1 MENNVTG
8 RLSPAA
14 YPLADDRA
22 DGIGLVELAT
32 WLGEGKR
39 LIAGATMG
47 AALLA
52 AGVSFLL
59 APVYTARTSLLPPG
73 SQQQSG
79 SAAALAAL
87 GSLGGL
93 AGAGAKT
100 PDDLYVALLRSD
112 SVLLGLDQQFNLK
125 TRYSVKDFESLRKVA
140 PTYVHVAS
148 DKKAGLIS
156 VEVDDEDPEF
166 AAKLANALVAETTK
180 VLSRLA
186 VSEAQQRRLFFER
199 QLSETKE
206 KLVKAESDLRE
217 VQERSG
223 VIVLDKQS
231 EAVISSAAQV
241 RAAIAEREVRLRVLR
256 MSSTEQNPDVM
267 RLTSELQ
274 GLRAELARMESRK
287 GPDSASTTDLP
298 VGKLPEAAVSYV
310 RARRELKLQEVLM
323 EAMVR
328 QFESAKLDEAKEG
341 PLLQQVDP
349 ALPPDHKSKPA
360 RALIVAAVGLAVLL
374 LTSSWVIARR
384 YVSLVLLGQPDNVQA
399 WRTMK
404 AAWRLRREKP
414 SAARP

>member
-341 PLLQQVDP
+341 PLLQQVDL

-360 RALIVAAVGLAVLL
+360 RALIVAAAGLASLFL
-374 LTSSWVIARR
+374 ASIWVVARR
-384 YVSLVLLGQPDNVQA
+384 YAAFALLGQPSNVQA
-399 WRTMK
+399 WRAMK
-404 AAWRLRREKP
+404 AAWRLRRERP
-414 SAARP
+414 SAVRP